1 MNAWLWLL
9 VPFAPL
15 LGGILLLWLRERS
28 LPWLWL
34 ACAPALLAALQP
46 PPALELPWL
55 WEGVRRGASDTLTR
69 AWLGFNS
76 VLGSCA
82 AIFAKRRLAHERK
95 RLRFLA
101 FWQPAVAGKK

>member
-15 LGGILLLWLRERS
+15 LGGVLLLWLRERS

-55 WEGVRRGASDTLTR
+55 
-69 AWLGFNS
+69 
-76 VLGSCA
+76 
-82 AIFAKRRLAHERK
+82 
-95 RLRFLA
+95 
-101 FWQPAVAGKK
+101 